1 MIRKRTLLGLAVFIL
16 TACGG
21 GRQESL
27 SLELGFRQANQLRA
41 VHLGLVPEEW
51 EGSADS
57 IEVWVR
63 RYGGRVL
70 SRERRENRR
79 ITLELRVPVENAES
93 LLTKIRA
100 SGRVF
105 AEEVKR
111 ADIGQSVSD
120 IESQIRLKEEA
131 IARYRELF
139 SKARTPGE
147 ILEIEKA
154 LSTTIQERDSL
165 LNLLEKLRA
174 ESGTVLIVVQ
184 LVNRRYAEMG
194 AGGSFWS
201 QFGRAFVDGWDLF
214 KDFLIVMAH
223 LWWLWIGLVLFVWI
237 LIRLSRRSLSTQSAA
252 SGRPPQ
258 SPSSEQSS

>member
-1 MIRKRTLLGLAVFIL
+1 MIRKRTLLSLAVFIL

-21 GRQESL
+21 GGRESL
-27 SLELGFRQANQLRA
+27 RLELGFREANQLRA
-41 VHLGLVPEEW
+41 VRLGLVPEEW

-70 SRERRENRR
+70 SRERQENRR

-111 ADIGQSVSD
+111 ADIGQSISD

-139 SKARTPGE
+139 SKARTPSE
-147 ILEIEKA
+147 ILEVEKA
-154 LSTTIQERDSL
+154 LSTTLQERDSL
-165 LNLLEKLRA
+165 LTHLEKLRA

-184 LVNRRYAEMG
+184 LVNPRYAEIG

-201 QFGRAFVDGWDLF
+201 QFGRGFVEGWDLF
-214 KDFLIVMAH
+214 KGFLIAMAY
-223 LWWLWIGLVLFVWI
+223 LWWLWIGLALFVWI
-237 LIRLSRRSLSTQSAA
+237 LIRLGRRSLSTQSAA
-252 SGRPPQ
+252 GGRPPQ